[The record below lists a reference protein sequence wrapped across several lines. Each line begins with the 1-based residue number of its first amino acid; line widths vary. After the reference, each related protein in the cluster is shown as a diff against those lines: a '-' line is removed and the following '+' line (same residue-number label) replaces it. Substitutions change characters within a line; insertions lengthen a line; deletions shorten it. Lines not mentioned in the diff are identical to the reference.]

1 MKVLIRN
8 PDVAWRV
15 EEKNLVQVVEGMK
28 KGEAPGD
35 EPCVTL
41 VKAGVLCQ
49 LNYIGSQIWEMADG
63 TRGEAEIALE
73 IGRIFEASE
82 DSISNDVREFIGDLT
97 SESWALWA
105 EK

>member
-1 MKVLIRN
+1 MKVLVRN

-15 EEKNLVQVVEGMK
+15 EERNLLNVVEGMK
-28 KGEAPGD
+28 KGTAPGD

-41 VKAGVLCQ
+41 VKGGVLCQ

-63 TRGEAEIALE
+63 TRGEAEIAVE
-73 IGRIFEASE
+73 IGKIFDAPEN
-82 DSISNDVREFIGDLT
+82 SIAKDVREFIADLT